1 MTIMTTF
8 FFTDAMRTVII
19 ASAIWLLLIISV
31 QFILPPV
38 AAYIAVIICGVLFL
52 VIPVVNHIRMLFA
65 IRHHNNQL
73 GDAVTTHQ
81 MSAIMRREKKIAIN
95 MCVVAIILTAS
106 LMPAFSMKYFEL
118 RYPRA
123 HSIVFPWSLTVAFLT
138 SSINPVVYLV
148 RNPNLGSAVKSTIKG
163 ALSREFCCFRSVL
176 C

>member
-73 GDAVTTHQ
+73 GDAVTAQQ
-81 MSAIMRREKKIAIN
+81 MSVVMRREKKIAVN
-95 MCVVAIILTAS
+95 MCVVAIMLPAS
-106 LMPAFSMKYFEL
+106 LMPAISMKYFEL
-118 RYPRA
+118 RYPRVHA
-123 HSIVFPWSLTVAFLT
+123 IVFPWSLTVAFLT
-138 SSINPVVYLV
+138 SSFNPVFYLV
-148 RNPNLGSAVKSTIKG
+148 RNPNLRSAVKSIMNT
-163 ALSREFCCFRSVL
+163 
-176 C
+176 